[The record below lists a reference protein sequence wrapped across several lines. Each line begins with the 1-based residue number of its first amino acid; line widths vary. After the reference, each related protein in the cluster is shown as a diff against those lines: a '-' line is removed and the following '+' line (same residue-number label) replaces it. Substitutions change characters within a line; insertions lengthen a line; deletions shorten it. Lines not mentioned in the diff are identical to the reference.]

1 MERQPDEE
9 GLRLAL
15 EAEGLLDA
23 EDPLG
28 DRRFRAYKLLLDR
41 GATIEDLRH
50 YRSGLGLLAATLAN
64 GGFPT
69 LTAQQTALRTG
80 VSLAL
85 VDRLLLATGLPV
97 TDPDVPV
104 ATEDDLVIFEIF
116 AAGSAMSGEEVTL
129 QLARVMS
136 SGTSRIADALVS
148 AFIGVVEPEVTE
160 GDPSGLGL
168 VRANFEVSELYPAL
182 MEALGRVLR
191 RQVLSNARSS
201 SEASVATA
209 GYESRDLTVGFAD
222 MVGSSVLSSRL
233 DTAELGAFFGEFE
246 ARAADV
252 VVRNHGRVVKLI
264 GDGIMFITTIP
275 QAGLSAAVDLVE
287 AFRDHPRLPPVRAG
301 LAHGSVLA
309 MEGDCFGPV
318 VNLAARIVTVAPAG
332 SILIGEE
339 LTPYVSDAQWHTE
352 NLGAHS
358 LKGFADPVVLFRL
371 TSRDCEGQVS

>member
-1 MERQPDEE
+1 MERQLDDR

-23 EDPLG
+23 EDPVG
-28 DRRFRAYKLLLDR
+28 DRRFIAYKLLFDR

-50 YRSGLGLLAATLAN
+50 YRSGLGVLAATLAN

-69 LTAQQTALRTG
+69 LTAQQVALRTG
-80 VSLAL
+80 VTVEL
-85 VDRLLLATGLPV
+85 VDRLLLAAGLPV
-97 TDPDVPV
+97 ADPDIPV

-116 AAGSAMSGEEVTL
+116 AAGSAVYGEEVTL
-129 QLARVMS
+129 QLARVMG

-160 GDPSGLGL
+160 ADPSGLGL
-168 VRANFEVSELYPAL
+168 VRANFELSELYPAL
-182 MEALGRVLR
+182 TEAIGRLLR
-191 RQVLSNARSS
+191 RQVLNNARSS
-201 SEASVATA
+201 SEVSIATA

-222 MVGSSVLSSRL
+222 MVGSTGLASRL

-264 GDGIMFITTIP
+264 GDGIMFITSIP
-275 QAGLSAAVDLVE
+275 QAGLSAAVELVE

-301 LAHGSVLA
+301 LAYGSVLT
-309 MEGDCFGPV
+309 MEGDCFGPI
-318 VNLAARIVTVAPAG
+318 VNLAARIVTVATAG
-332 SILIGEE
+332 SILINEE
-339 LTPYVSDAQWHTE
+339 LTTHVSDAQWRTE

-358 LKGFADPVVLFRL
+358 LKGFADPVMLFRL
-371 TSRDCEGQVS
+371 TSRGAEV